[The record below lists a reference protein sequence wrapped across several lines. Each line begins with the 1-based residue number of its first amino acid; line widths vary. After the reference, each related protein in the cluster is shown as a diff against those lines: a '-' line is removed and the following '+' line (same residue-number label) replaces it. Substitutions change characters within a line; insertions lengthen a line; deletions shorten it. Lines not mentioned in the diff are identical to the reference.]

1 MPRSSPEGQK
11 TPGRESDSSAVSLEI
26 NCTEIKYSRNETSL
40 KAASTTGLPPGR
52 TRNFP
57 LARGKR
63 KSQGAARALLCWPFP
78 CYSPELLPGTDGAWG
93 GQRHPRAGSRSLGAP
108 KGGPERRAGRRGVP
122 GMAQSCHPGAQR
134 LGRAQQEVHAVTGG
148 EPGGQQGKRAPGVE
162 PPQHL
167 HRAAVPLGAAWEQQR
182 RLLAEICLSHGW
194 QGGCWQ
200 MAGNTMPLPRIFFPG
215 RVKKKKKSN
224 HALPASSLAIG
235 TL

>member
-26 NCTEIKYSRNETSL
+26 NSTEIKYSRNETSL

-78 CYSPELLPGTDGAWG
+78 CCSPELLPGTDGAWG
-93 GQRHPRAGSRSLGAP
+93 GQRHPRADSRSLGAP

-122 GMAQSCHPGAQR
+122 SMAQSCHPGAQR
-134 LGRAQQEVHAVTGG
+134 LGRAQQEVHEATGG
-148 EPGGQQGKRAPGVE
+148 GAWGAAGKTSSWRGASPAP
-162 PPQHL
+162 PPCCC
-167 HRAAVPLGAAWEQQR
+167 AARGSLGAAAPAAR
-182 RLLAEICLSHGW
+182 RDS
-194 QGGCWQ
+194 
-200 MAGNTMPLPRIFFPG
+200 PLPRLARGVLANGWEHHASSPHLFPRKG
-215 RVKKKKKSN
+215 KKKKSN